1 MDPTAAIELVLL
13 LLVIATG
20 LAFVAR
26 RIGVAYPIVLV
37 LGGLALGIVLTSV
50 PNPPSVE
57 LPPSLV
63 FLLFLP
69 PILFGAAYFTPIRD
83 FKANLRPIGLLAVGL
98 VLFTTL
104 VVGVVAHTLL
114 PELGWPAAFA
124 LGAIVAPPDAVA
136 ATAIFRRLGVAPRIV
151 TILEGESL
159 VNDATALIL
168 YGAAVT
174 AALTPESF
182 SVVGAG
188 AAFIVVAVGGIAIG
202 VVVGL
207 VLSYVWRKIFDP
219 TLEIVVS
226 LLAPF
231 AAYLPAV
238 TLGVSGVLAVVAAG
252 IIAGRRGA
260 RALSPDARLMGAGV
274 WSVLIFLINGFAFLL
289 IGVQLPGIL
298 DALTAFSPAQLIWLG
313 LAISATVILARIA
326 WVFPATYLPRWASAK
341 LRVRD
346 PSPPVGAVFVISWAG
361 MRGVVSLAAALALPA
376 GIPDRPLLIYLTL
389 CVILATLVGQ
399 GLTLPWIVRR
409 LGIVAGSSLEVEER
423 IARQAASDA
432 GRLRLDSLATEYP
445 DHLPLVDNLRAELEH
460 DATHAAE
467 LEDGG
472 DLDAAAQ
479 EELEHQ
485 EIRLA
490 LVAAQRDAVIRLRDD
505 GVIGDNALR
514 LIERDLDLEAVRAG
528 T

>member
-1 MDPTAAIELVLL
+1 
-13 LLVIATG
+13 
-20 LAFVAR
+20 
-26 RIGVAYPIVLV
+26 V
-37 LGGLALGIVLTSV
+37 LGGLALGIVLAAF
-50 PNPPSVE
+50 PEPPSVE

-69 PILFGAAYFTPIRD
+69 PILFGAAYFTTIRD

-98 VLFTTL
+98 VVFTTL

-168 YGAAVT
+168 YGAALT
-174 AALTPESF
+174 ALRLGSF
-182 SVVGAG
+182 SLAGAG
-188 AAFIVVAVGGIAIG
+188 AAFVFVAVGGIAIG
-202 VVVGL
+202 IVVGI
-207 VLSYVWRKIFDP
+207 VLSYVWRRIFDP

-238 TLGVSGVLAVVAAG
+238 TLGVSGVLAVVSAG

-298 DALTAFSPAQLIWLG
+298 DALTAFSRAQLIGLG
-313 LAISATVILARIA
+313 LAISATVIIARIV

-341 LRVRD
+341 LRARD

-376 GIPDRPLLIYLTL
+376 EIPDRPLLIYLTL

-432 GRLRLDSLATEYP
+432 ARERLDGLATEYP
-445 DHLPLVDNLRAELEH
+445 DHLELVDNLRAELEH
-460 DATHAAE
+460 EAAHAAE

-479 EELEHQ
+479 ERLEHQ
-485 EIRLA
+485 EIRLS

-505 GVIGDNALR
+505 GVIGDDALR
-514 LIERDLDLEAVRAG
+514 IIERDLDLEAVRAG